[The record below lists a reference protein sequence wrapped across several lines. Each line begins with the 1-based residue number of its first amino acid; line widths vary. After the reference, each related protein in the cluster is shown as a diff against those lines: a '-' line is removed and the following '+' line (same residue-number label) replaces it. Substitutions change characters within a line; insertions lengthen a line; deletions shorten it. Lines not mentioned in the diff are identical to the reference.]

1 MVLGGKCLTNQ
12 NSEFDKYIIT
22 ILDNMKNLFICPT
35 YGRIPFLGRM
45 LAGFLRQTYDDKHL
59 VIIND
64 DKNIELCCD
73 YDNVTCINI
82 NKKILLDAKRNI
94 GACFG
99 NYDLIF
105 PQDDDDIA
113 LPNRIANHVKKFQ
126 ENPDMNLY
134 RNSASYVVTKEDEF
148 KIDHNAPNACSYKR
162 KAYYEVGGY
171 AFFDHNSTG
180 DDKFLH
186 KMPNRVDIRD
196 DDNIDYVYNLGGVY
210 NHLYMSNQKSLETI
224 AYNQLVELDLVG
236 KKYWIN
242 PDFVEYDKFVTLAEM
257 YKGDPIK
264 IKHISLGKIEIPI

>member
-1 MVLGGKCLTNQ
+1 
-12 NSEFDKYIIT
+12 
-22 ILDNMKNLFICPT
+22 MKALFICPT

-64 DKNIELCCD
+64 DKNVTLDCD

-82 NKKILLDAKRNI
+82 NKKVLVDVKRNI

-113 LPNRIANHVKKFQ
+113 MPNRIANHLKKFQ
-126 ENPDMNLY
+126 ENPDINLY
-134 RNSASYVVTKEDEF
+134 RNHSIYVITKEDEM
-148 KIDHNAPNACSYKR
+148 IISTLGPNAVSYTR
-162 KAYYEVGGY
+162 KAYHEIGGY
-171 AFFDHNSTG
+171 TAYNNIG
-180 DDKFLH
+180 DDHFYQ
-186 KMPNRVDIRD
+186 KMPKKLQEWDET
-196 DDNIDYVYNLGGVY
+196 NIDYFYNLGGVF
-210 NHLYMSNQKSLETI
+210 NHFYCSHMPTLEKF

-236 KKYWIN
+236 KKYWIY
-242 PDFVEYDKFVTLAEM
+242 PDFTEYDKFLTLAEM

-264 IKHISLGKIEIPI
+264 IKHISPGKIDIIG

>member
-1 MVLGGKCLTNQ
+1 
-12 NSEFDKYIIT
+12 
-22 ILDNMKNLFICPT
+22 
-35 YGRIPFLGRM
+35 M

-64 DKNIELCCD
+64 DKNVEICCE
-73 YDNVTCINI
+73 YANVTCINI

-99 NYDLIF
+99 NYNLIF

-126 ENPDMNLY
+126 ENPDINLY
-134 RNSASYVVTKEDEF
+134 RNSASYVVTKEDQF
-148 KIDHNAPNACSYKR
+148 VIGNNAPNACSYKR
-162 KAYYEVGGY
+162 SAYYEVGGY
-171 AFFDHNSTG
+171 TFFNHNSTG

-186 KMPNRVDIRD
+186 KMPKRVDIRD

-210 NHLYMSNQKSLETI
+210 NHLYMSNQKSLEII
-224 AYNQLVELDLVG
+224 AYNQLVELDLLG

-242 PDFVEYDKFVTLAEM
+242 PDFEEYNKFVSLAEM
-257 YKGDPIK
+257 YIGDPIK
-264 IKHISLGKIEIPI
+264 IKHISLGKIEIII